1 MKDAKIKQAFE
12 VALEHLWDGHGAAW
26 PKRKHICDAL
36 NVAAAAGELTQDQSQ
51 QAQDVIHARM
61 SPQPNVIDWLANQG
75 FITHTSAYNEDET
88 HVQEF
93 RHRWCNELI
102 KEFS

>member
-1 MKDAKIKQAFE
+1 MKDAVIKQAFE

-26 PKRKHICDAL
+26 PKRRHICDAL
-36 NVAAAAGELTQDQSQ
+36 DDAVGLGELTPLQVA
-51 QAQDVIHARM
+51 QAKDVIHARM
-61 SPQPNVIDWLANQG
+61 SPQPNVIDWLANEG
-75 FITHTSAYNEDET
+75 FITHSSAYNEDET

-93 RHRWCNELI
+93 RLRWVNELI